1 MSLDSAALPSDYD
14 YDGNYKD
21 HRENLAEWVAIL
33 RASESNPT
41 LKELVDQLRVL
52 YNASKKPEPQPVFQK
67 DVWQGTVTADDSYE
81 MIFEPTQTGP

>member
-33 RASESNPT
+33 RASENNPT

-52 YNASKKPEPQPVFQK
+52 YHASKNVKHDIEWEWTE
-67 DVWQGTVTADDSYE
+67 DA
-81 MIFEPTQTGP
+81 QT